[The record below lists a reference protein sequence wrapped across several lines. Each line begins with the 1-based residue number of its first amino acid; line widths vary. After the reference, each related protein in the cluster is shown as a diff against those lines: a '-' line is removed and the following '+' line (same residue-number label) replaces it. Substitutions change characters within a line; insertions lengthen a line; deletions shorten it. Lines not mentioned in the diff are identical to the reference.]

1 MQESVATRLGMTQP
15 TVHRTRFNTSLN
27 VWQRLLLSVALL
39 IGICVLG
46 TGVVHYWTN
55 QPPGD
60 YETEL
65 GTLRLEDGHF
75 EMAMAHYDNA
85 LLAAPVHR
93 GAMMGRALVLLQT
106 EDYSGS
112 IAQLSELIDTL
123 DQEKAGNHDG
133 ADRAVLAAAYAN
145 RGIARDRM
153 GDYERALAD
162 YAMSLKTDEKI
173 VSGPGVIR
181 KILYGSAHVSTVRSR
196 AVYLYEQ
203 LQKPEVERVMRV
215 PRIDALQRMHRP
227 R

>member
-15 TVHRTRFNTSLN
+15 PALRTTANTSLN
-27 VWQRLLLSVALL
+27 VSQRLLLSAVLL
-39 IGICVLG
+39 VGICVAG
-46 TGVVHYWTN
+46 AGVVHYWAN

-60 YETEL
+60 YETEI
-65 GTLRLEDGHF
+65 GTLRLEDGQF
-75 EMAMAHYDNA
+75 EMAMAHYDKA
-85 LLAAPVHR
+85 LLAAPEHR
-93 GAMMGRALVLLQT
+93 GAMMGRALVLIQT
-106 EDYSGS
+106 EDNAGS
-112 IAQLSELIDTL
+112 IAQLSKLIDTM
-123 DQEKAGNHDG
+123 DQEKAGKHNV

-162 YAMSLKTDEKI
+162 YAMSLKTDEKT
-173 VSGPGVIR
+173 VSGPGVIQ
-181 KILYGSAHVSTVRSR
+181 KILYGSTHVSTVRSR

-215 PRIDALQRMHRP
+215 PKIDALQRMHRP